1 VRELV
6 LARRAGVVA
15 VAATCGALIAT
26 PALADVAVSPAVAA
40 QGTGQ
45 DFDFHVTNSG
55 NQPLATIKLTLPE
68 DAPIAEAYPLSNEDW
83 APKITTRE
91 LGTALPTLHTGI
103 PTTEATDAITWI
115 AMPGHALA
123 PGKSADLRISVGP
136 LPTLSTMKFTVTT
149 TYAGGAAGP
158 PMSPLNITLNP
169 PTAAQIA
176 AEHAGHD
183 ESATGGSDGTTAD
196 DPNAAEDAQFAKVV
210 GDATR
215 GTSIWVVLGWVV
227 AAAALLAGIWLM
239 FRSRHRAEED
249 EEPED
254 DEATA
259 TGDPKAKTGDP
270 KAKTGDPK
278 AKTGDPKAKTGDPK
292 AKTGEPAG
300 DEDAE
305 DEDAKEPVTAGKW
318 SLKE

>member
-6 LARRAGVVA
+6 LARRAGTVA
-15 VAATCGALIAT
+15 VAAACGALIAA
-26 PALADVAVSPAVAA
+26 PALADVAVSPGVAA

-55 NQPLATIKLTLPE
+55 TQPLATIKLTLPE
-68 DAPIAEAYPLSNEDW
+68 DAPIAEAYPLSNENW
-83 APKITTRE
+83 APKITVRE
-91 LGTALPTLHTGI
+91 LSTALPTLHTGI
-103 PTTEATDAITWI
+103 PTTEATGAITWI

-123 PGKSADLRISVGP
+123 PGQSADLRISVGP
-136 LPTLSTMKFTVTT
+136 LPTLSTMRFTVTT
-149 TYAGGAAGP
+149 TYVGGKAGP

-169 PTAAQIA
+169 PTAADIA

-183 ESATGGSDGTTAD
+183 ESAGGDTSGTTAG

-215 GTSIWVVLGWVV
+215 GTP
-227 AAAALLAGIWLM
+227 IWLM

-259 TGDPKAKTGDP
+259 SGDPKAKA
-270 KAKTGDPK
+270 KAAPVEAEDI
-278 AKTGDPKAKTGDPK
+278 A
-292 AKTGEPAG
+292 
-300 DEDAE
+300 DEDIT
-305 DEDAKEPVTAGKW
+305 DEDAKEPVAAGKW

>member
-6 LARRAGVVA
+6 LARRAGAVA
-15 VAATCGALIAT
+15 VAAACGALIAT

-55 NQPLATIKLTLPE
+55 TAPLGTIKLTLPV
-68 DAPIAEAYPLSNEDW
+68 DAPIAEAYPLSNDDW

-91 LGTALPTLHTGI
+91 LSTALPTIHTGI
-103 PTTEATDAITWI
+103 PTTEATAAITWI

-123 PGKSADLRISVGP
+123 PGRSADLKISVGP
-136 LPTLSTMKFTVTT
+136 LPTLSSMKFTVTT
-149 TYAGGAAGP
+149 TYANGKPGP
-158 PMSPLNITLNP
+158 AMSPMTITLNP
-169 PTAAQIA
+169 PTAAEIA

-183 ESATGGSDGTTAD
+183 ESAGGDTTGTAAD
-196 DPNAAEDAQFAKVV
+196 DPNSAEDAQFAQVV

-259 TGDPKAKTGDP
+259 SGDPEAKADSKIGTD
-270 KAKTGDPK
+270 
-278 AKTGDPKAKTGDPK
+278 
-292 AKTGEPAG
+292 EPAE
-300 DEDAE
+300 DETQ
-305 DEDAKEPVTAGKW
+305 DEDAKEPVAAGKW